1 MLTNASE
8 PAGKAKLEEELR
20 ANPPFRR
27 VIELLEEDAQPFAI
41 DPAAGG
47 LEIVPLNE
55 VKQAPNRCRM
65 KLFKPREAKERLC
78 AFFFKRSNLEFS
90 RDRFSYGAVEFRP
103 EQLSDEDVRTWIG
116 WLVSGLDP
124 DRRPERL
131 RRAFLYTIPE

>member
-20 ANPPFRR
+20 KNPYFTCI
-27 VIELLEEDAQPFAI
+27 VALLREDAEPFAI

-78 AFFFKRSNLEFS
+78 AFFFKRSNFEWS

-103 EQLSDEDVRTWIG
+103 EQLSEEDIRAWIG
-116 WLVSGLDP
+116 WLLSGLDP
-124 DRRPERL
+124 ERRPERL

>member
-8 PAGKAKLEEELR
+8 PASKAKLEVELQR
-20 ANPPFRR
+20 NPTFAR
-27 VIELLEEDAQPFAI
+27 VVAFLHSASDPFAI
-41 DPAAGG
+41 DPESGG

-65 KLFKPREAKERLC
+65 KLFRPREAKERLC
-78 AFFFKRSNLEFS
+78 AFFFKRSNFEWS

-103 EQLSDEDVRTWIG
+103 EQLTEEDIRVWIG

-124 DRRPERL
+124 ERRPEHL

>member
-1 MLTNASE
+1 MLTNASD
-8 PAGKAKLEEELR
+8 PASRAKLEEELQK
-20 ANPPFRR
+20 NPSFTRF
-27 VIELLEEDAQPFAI
+27 VDFLHSASDPFAI
-41 DPAAGG
+41 NPNAGG

-78 AFFFKRSNLEFS
+78 AFFFKRSNFEWS

-103 EQLSDEDVRTWIG
+103 EQLTEEDIRAWIG

-124 DRRPERL
+124 ERRPEHL